1 VLRPPAAE
9 EAVLALLP
17 TAPSAALDALEA
29 IGGDRTRSALARAFG
44 LDGPADGLPTA
55 QSGTKDG
62 PPTAQSGTE
71 DGPATAP
78 DGPPRLP
85 VAPELRPVRDRAL
98 ALLWHLT
105 REPGQRQDLLA
116 RLDPQNLPYDIEAD
130 LGAPD
135 ERDLA
140 VLRARVDV
148 DAPVAAFCRIAAYA
162 GTGTPPP
169 GGVPLADLLLR
180 IVRDL

>member
-1 VLRPPAAE
+1 

-44 LDGPADGLPTA
+44 LDGPADG
-55 QSGTKDG
+55 

-71 DGPATAP
+71 DEPATAP
-78 DGPPRLP
+78 DSPPRLP

-162 GTGTPPP
+162 GTGTP
-169 GGVPLADLLLR
+169 
-180 IVRDL
+180 